1 MNKLEKAHYTKLLLL
16 QSVNS
21 IIINSSNELIIN
33 IKHEDLLKVL
43 TFDKLHTMTQGKLL
57 MDIAGVDYPHRNK
70 RFELN
75 YNILSLVYF
84 NFRTIYKI
92 NIYQDKPVQSVMQ
105 LYNSANWL
113 EREAWD
119 MFGIFFKEHQDLRR
133 ILTDYGFEG
142 YPLRK
147 DFPLTGYLQFRYDD
161 EAQTVVSEPVE
172 LTQEYRNYEYIM
184 PWTINK

>member
-1 MNKLEKAHYTKLLLL
+1 M
-16 QSVNS
+16 QS
-21 IIINSSNELIIN
+21 INNITINPFGELIVN
-33 IKHEDLLKVL
+33 IKSQDLLKVL

-57 MDIAGVDYPHRNK
+57 MDIAAVDYPARSK

-75 YNILSLVYF
+75 YNLLSLTYF
-84 NFRTIYKI
+84 KFRTIYKI
-92 NIYQDKPVQSVMQ
+92 NIYPDKPVQSVMT
-105 LYNSANWL
+105 LFSSANWL

-172 LTQEYRNYEYIM
+172 LTQEFRNYEYTM
-184 PWTINK
+184 PWTTK